1 LLLGDLPWVERVELD
16 SPYDVRDAGLAR
28 FSGKPVTG
36 SNPGLCAPAEG
47 GLALY
52 AGAGLVRG
60 QRCRADHALFG
71 WADVTVPA
79 VSLGPHHFPWAWVPA
94 GSSRWHPLGSL
105 PGLAARLCPVPWL
118 PFSPARSRAPVACV
132 AVAGPLGVAR
142 AGRGSPRVAPGL

>member
-1 LLLGDLPWVERVELD
+1 LLLGDLPWAEQVELD

-47 GLALY
+47 GPLCMPAP
-52 AGAGLVRG
+52 AWSAASGAAWITHCSGGLMSRFRLFRWGRIISRG
-60 QRCRADHALFG
+60 HGCR
-71 WADVTVPA
+71 
-79 VSLGPHHFPWAWVPA
+79 LGHH
-94 GSSRWHPLGSL
+94 GGIPLGSL